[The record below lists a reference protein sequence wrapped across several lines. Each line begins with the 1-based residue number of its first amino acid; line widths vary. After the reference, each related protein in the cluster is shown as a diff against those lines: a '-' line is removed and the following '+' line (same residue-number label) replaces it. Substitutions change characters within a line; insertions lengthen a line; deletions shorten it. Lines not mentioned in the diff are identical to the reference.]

1 LATQRVQFGEW
12 LPDQPSIAGQMIDVN
27 NVIPQAVGYGAIS
40 SAVDLSNNAGEDLTS
55 VFAGKFNTTTQ
66 LFAGGDTK
74 LFLYDG
80 ATKNLNNVSK
90 AGNYTG
96 AGIWRFAQFGN
107 VVLAVNN
114 VNKVQAWTVGSSTNF
129 ADVNP
134 NAPVA
139 KFITVVRDFVVCA
152 NLDGGTN
159 ANKVQ
164 WSDIND
170 ETNWTSGSTSQS
182 DYQIVPDGGNVT
194 SITGGEFGLIFLER
208 AVVRMSYIGSPLF
221 FQFDTISR
229 GLGCIST
236 GSVAQYGNISYFL
249 SDDGFYSCDGN
260 SVRGIGTEKIDRYF
274 FKNANL
280 NQFDSISSAV
290 DPIKNI
296 VVWNYPN
303 VQGGRSLII
312 YNWQLDKWSKS
323 DSTTVDYISSLAT
336 SGITLEGLDAYG
348 NMDTLTSS
356 LDSREW
362 VGGKLLFGGVDGQK
376 IVTFT
381 GTNMTARLT
390 TGDLEVGFNSCVNL
404 VRPQIQDGSSTVRV
418 ASRKELDDTI
428 TYGTSVTTSQEGRA
442 GVRNFGRYHRVEV
455 SPTGN
460 WTHAIGVDV
469 DIVQRGLR

>member
-27 NVIPQAVGYGAIS
+27 NVIPQVVGYGAIS
-40 SAVDLSNNAGEDLTS
+40 SAVDLSNSAGENLTS

-66 LFAGGDTK
+66 LFAGGATK

-90 AGNYTG
+90 AGNYTSSSR
-96 AGIWRFAQFGN
+96 WRFAQFGN

-114 VNKVQAWTVGSSTNF
+114 VNKVQSWTVGSSSLF
-129 ADVNP
+129 ADVDA

-139 KFITVVRDFVVCA
+139 KFITVVRDFVVTA
-152 NLDGGTN
+152 NLDGGNN

-170 ETNWTSGSTSQS
+170 ETTWVSGTTSQS
-182 DYQIVPDGGNVT
+182 DYQIIPDGGNING
-194 SITGGEFGLIFLER
+194 ITGGEFGLVFLER
-208 AVVRMSYIGSPLF
+208 AVARLSYIGSPLF
-221 FQFDTISR
+221 FQVDIISR
-229 GLGCIST
+229 GLGCISE

-260 SVRGIGTEKIDRYF
+260 SVKGIGTEKIDRYF
-274 FKNANL
+274 FKNADL
-280 NQFDSISSAV
+280 NKFDSISSAV

-303 VQGGRSLII
+303 VQGGRSLLI
-312 YNWQLDKWSKS
+312 YNWQLNKWSKS
-323 DSTTVDYISSLAT
+323 DSTSVDYIASLAT
-336 SGITLEGLDAYG
+336 SGITLEGLDTYG
-348 NMDTLTSS
+348 TIDSLTSS

-362 VGGKLLFGGVDGQK
+362 VGGKLLFGGVDGEK
-376 IVTFT
+376 IITFT
-381 GTNMTARLT
+381 GTNMTAKLV
-390 TGDLEVGFNSCVNL
+390 TGDLEVGFNSCANL
-404 VRPQIQDGSSTVRV
+404 VRPQIQDGSSTVRI
-418 ASRKELDDTI
+418 ASRKELDDII
-428 TYGTSVTTSQEGRA
+428 TFSSSVTTSSEGRA
-442 GVRNFGRYHRVEV
+442 GVRSFGRYHRVEV
-455 SPTGN
+455 NPTGN

-469 DIVQRGLR
+469 DIIPRGIR

>member
-1 LATQRVQFGEW
+1 LATQRVQFGDW
-12 LPDQPSIAGQMIDVN
+12 IPDQPTIAGGMADVN
-27 NVIPQAVGYGAIS
+27 NVIPQAVGYGAIA
-40 SAVDLSNNAGEDLTS
+40 SAVDLSNSAGEDLTS

-90 AGNYTG
+90 SGNYTG
-96 AGIWRFAQFGN
+96 AGTWRFAQFGN

-114 VNKVQAWTVGSSTNF
+114 VNKVQAWTVGSSSNF
-129 ADVNP
+129 ADVDT

-139 KFITVVRDFVVCA
+139 KFITVVRDFVVTA

-170 ETNWTSGSTSQS
+170 ETTWVSGTTSQS
-182 DYQIVPDGGNVT
+182 DYQIVPDGGNIT
-194 SITGGEFGLIFLER
+194 GITGGEFGLIFLER

-229 GLGCIST
+229 GLGCMST

-249 SDDGFYSCDGN
+249 GDDGFYSCDGN

-280 NQFDSISSAV
+280 NAFDSISSAV

-303 VQGGRSLII
+303 VQGGRSLLI
-312 YNWQLDKWSKS
+312 YNWQLDKWSKA
-323 DSTTVDYISSLAT
+323 DSTSVDYISSLAT
-336 SGITLEGLDAYG
+336 SGITLEGLDTYG
-348 NMDTLTSS
+348 TIDTLTSS

-381 GTNMTARLT
+381 GSNMTATLT
-390 TGDLEVGFNSCVNL
+390 TGDLEVGFNSCANL
-404 VRPQIQDGSSTVRV
+404 VRPQVQDGSSTVKI
-418 ASRKELDDTI
+418 ASRKELDDII
-428 TYGTSVTTSQEGRA
+428 TFGASVTTSAEGRA
-442 GVRNFGRYHRVEV
+442 GVRSFGRYHRVQV
-455 SPTGN
+455 TPTGN

>member
-1 LATQRVQFGEW
+1 MATQRVQFGEW

-40 SAVDLSNNAGEDLTS
+40 SVTDLSNSAGEDLTS

-96 AGIWRFAQFGN
+96 AGTWRFAQFGN
-107 VVLAVNN
+107 VVLAANN
-114 VNKVQAWTVGSSTNF
+114 VNKLQAWTVASSSTF
-129 ADVNP
+129 DDVNV
-134 NAPVA
+134 NAPIS
-139 KFITVVRDFVVCA
+139 KFVTVVRDFVVCA

-159 ANKVQ
+159 PNKVQ

-170 ETNWTSGSTSQS
+170 ETTWISGSTSQS
-182 DYQIVPDGGNVT
+182 DYQLIPDGGNIT
-194 SITGGEFGLIFLER
+194 GITGGEFGLVFLER

-229 GLGCIST
+229 GLGCLST

-260 SVRGIGTEKIDRYF
+260 SIQGIGTEKIDRYF

-280 NQFDSISSAV
+280 NLFDSISSAV

-303 VQGGRSLII
+303 ISGGRSLII
-312 YNWQLDKWSKS
+312 YNWQLQKWSKS
-323 DSTTVDYISSLAT
+323 DVTTVDYISSLAT
-336 SGITLEGLDAYG
+336 SGVTLEGLDTYG
-348 NMDTLTSS
+348 TLDSLTSS

-381 GTNMTARLT
+381 GANMTARLT

-469 DIVQRGLR
+469 DIIQRGLR

>member
-40 SAVDLSNNAGEDLTS
+40 SVTDLSNSAGEDLTS

-96 AGIWRFAQFGN
+96 AGTWRFAQFGN
-107 VVLAVNN
+107 VVLAANN
-114 VNKVQAWTVGSSTNF
+114 VNKLQAWTVASSSTF
-129 ADVNP
+129 DDVNV
-134 NAPVA
+134 NAPVS
-139 KFITVVRDFVVCA
+139 KFVTVVRDFVVCA

-159 ANKVQ
+159 PNKVQ

-170 ETNWTSGSTSQS
+170 ETTWVSGSTSQS
-182 DYQIVPDGGNVT
+182 DYQLIPDGGNIT
-194 SITGGEFGLIFLER
+194 GITGGEFGLVFLER

-229 GLGCIST
+229 GLGCLST

-260 SVRGIGTEKIDRYF
+260 SIQGIGTEKIDRYF

-280 NQFDSISSAV
+280 NLFDSISSAV

-303 VQGGRSLII
+303 ISGGRSLII
-312 YNWQLDKWSKS
+312 YNWQLQKWSKS
-323 DSTTVDYISSLAT
+323 DVTTVDYISSLAT
-336 SGITLEGLDAYG
+336 SGVTLEGLDTYG
-348 NMDTLTSS
+348 TLDSLTSS

-381 GTNMTARLT
+381 GSNMTARLT

-469 DIVQRGLR
+469 DIIQRGLR

>member
-40 SAVDLSNNAGEDLTS
+40 SAVNLSNDAGEELTN
-55 VFAGKFNTTTQ
+55 VFAGRYSGTTE
-66 LFAGGDTK
+66 LFAGGTSK
-74 LFLYDG
+74 LFKFNSSTL
-80 ATKNLNNVSK
+80 NLDNVSK
-90 AGNYTG
+90 AGNY
-96 AGIWRFAQFGN
+96 AGSGRWRFAQFGN

-114 VNKVQAWTVGSSTNF
+114 VNKVQSWTVGSSTNF
-129 ADVNP
+129 ADVDA
-134 NAPVA
+134 NAPIA
-139 KFITVVRDFVVCA
+139 KFIAVVRDFVVTA
-152 NLDGGTN
+152 NLDSGN
-159 ANKVQ
+159 NSNKVQ
-164 WSDIND
+164 WSDLND
-170 ETNWTSGSTSQS
+170 ESTWVSGTTSQS
-182 DYQIVPDGGNVT
+182 DFQLLPDGGN
-194 SITGGEFGLIFLER
+194 ITGLVGGEFGLIFLER
-208 AVVRMSYIGSPLF
+208 SIVRMTYSGSPLF

-229 GLGCIST
+229 GLGCNAS
-236 GSVAQYGNISYFL
+236 GSVAQYGNIAYFL
-249 SDDGFYSCDGN
+249 SDDGFYSCDGA
-260 SVRGIGTEKIDRYF
+260 SIRGIGTEKIDRHFYS
-274 FKNANL
+274 NANIDKL
-280 NQFDSISSAV
+280 DTISSAI
-290 DPIKNI
+290 DPVKNI
-296 VVWNYPN
+296 VVWNYAN
-303 VQGGRSLII
+303 NSGGRSLII

-323 DSTTVDYISSLAT
+323 DLTDVEYVASLAT
-336 SGITLEGLDAYG
+336 AGVTLEGLDVFG
-348 NMDTLTSS
+348 TIDSLTSS

-381 GTNMTARLT
+381 GTNMTATLT

-404 VRPQIQDGSSTVRV
+404 IRPQIQDGSSTVRV

>member
-12 LPDQPSIAGQMIDVN
+12 IPDQPSIAGGMADVN

-40 SAVDLSNNAGEDLTS
+40 SAVNLSNDAGENLNAS
-55 VFAGKFNTTTQ
+55 FAGKFNTTTQ

-74 LFLYDG
+74 LFLYDS
-80 ATKNLNNVSK
+80 ATQNLNNVSK
-90 AGNYTG
+90 TGNYVG
-96 AGIWRFAQFGN
+96 AGRWRFAQFGN

-114 VNKVQAWTVGSSTNF
+114 ANKVQAWTVGSSSNF
-129 ADVNP
+129 ADVDT
-134 NAPVA
+134 NAPIA
-139 KFITVVRDFVVCA
+139 KYIAVVRDFVVTA
-152 NLDGGTN
+152 NLDSGTN
-159 ANKVQ
+159 PNKVQ

-170 ETNWTSGSTSQS
+170 ETTWVSGTTSQA
-182 DYQIVPDGGNVT
+182 DYQIMPDGGNIT
-194 SITGGEFGLIFLER
+194 GITGGEFGLIFAER
-208 AVVRMSYIGSPLF
+208 SVSRMSYVGSPLF

-229 GLGCIST
+229 GLGCIAE

-260 SVRGIGTEKIDRYF
+260 SIRGIGTEKIDRYF
-274 FKNANL
+274 FKNADL
-280 NQFDSISSAV
+280 SKIDTTSSAV

-303 VQGGRSLII
+303 NSGSRSLII

-323 DSTTVDYISSLAT
+323 DTTSVDYISSLAT
-336 SGITLEGLDAYG
+336 SGVTLEGLDTYG
-348 NMDTLTSS
+348 TIDSLTTS

-362 VGGKLLFGGVDGQK
+362 VGGKLLFGGVSGEK

-381 GTNMTARLT
+381 GSNMTATLT
-390 TGDLEVGFNSCVNL
+390 TGDLEVGFNSCANL
-404 VRPQIQDGSSTVRV
+404 VRPQVQDGSSTVKI
-418 ASRKELDDTI
+418 ASRKELDDII
-428 TYGTSVTTSQEGRA
+428 TFGASVTTSSEGRA
-442 GVRNFGRYHRVEV
+442 GVRSFGRYHRVQV
-455 SPTGN
+455 TPTGN

>member
-1 LATQRVQFGEW
+1 MTTQRVNFGDW
-12 LPDQPSIAGQMIDVN
+12 IPDQPTIAGGMSDVN
-27 NVIPQAVGYGAIS
+27 NVIPQAIGYGAIAS
-40 SAVDLSNNAGEDLTS
+40 PVDLSHNAGETLTS
-55 VFAGKFNTTTQ
+55 VFAGKFNNTTQ

-80 ATKNLNNVSK
+80 STQDLNNVSK
-90 AGNYTG
+90 SGNYTG

-114 VNKVQAWTVGSSTNF
+114 VNKVQAWTVGSSSLF
-129 ADVNP
+129 ADVDS

-159 ANKVQ
+159 ANKVI
-164 WSDIND
+164 WSDLND
-170 ETNWTSGSTSQS
+170 ESNWSSGSTSQS
-182 DYQIVPDGGNVT
+182 DYQIVPDGGNIT
-194 SITGGEFGLIFLER
+194 GITGGEFGLIFLER
-208 AVVRMSYIGSPLF
+208 AIVRMSYIGSPLF

-260 SVRGIGTEKIDRYF
+260 TVRGIGTEKIDRYF

-290 DPIKNI
+290 DPVKNI

-381 GTNMTARLT
+381 GTNMTAKLT
-390 TGDLEVGFNSCVNL
+390 TGDLEAGFNSCVNL
-404 VRPQIQDGSSTVRV
+404 LRPQIQDGSSTVRI
-418 ASRKELDDTI
+418 ASRKELDDTL
-428 TYGTSVTTSQEGRA
+428 TYGSSVTTSSEGRA
-442 GVRNFGRYHRVEV
+442 GVRSFGRYHRIEV
-455 SPTGN
+455 TPTGN
-460 WTHAIGVDV
+460 WTHAIGVDA
-469 DIVQRGLR
+469 DIVPRGLR